1 MQTILSSP
9 TLKTGGAIAPVLS
22 TAVGRGF
29 QAQALKYAPAPQ
41 IDARGFIAQAQ
52 GMAAI
57 GGALQGVGGNLDKV
71 QGEMSHA
78 VNVRR
83 VTEASLSTTQ
93 ASQDIA
99 AEIAQESDPTKWEA
113 IASKRASETAKN
125 LINPTDSPAARQQIE
140 LHAAEWGIRL
150 AGQTKLSAIGRQFEL
165 TAQTLKVAHG
175 QAIASKN
182 YGAASGIEE
191 NMKPYLGPAAMED
204 ARLQSIAAQM
214 TDTDVQAKT
223 LIEQEGAAAVPKVK
237 ALYEANPHFD
247 KQTRESRMGGME
259 YQAKVEDMGVLAVND
274 PLRAVELARSHG
286 LRGPDLVRIEKL
298 AENSVQQKRAD
309 SLKADAETINGGGRL
324 TAEALMDNPYYSDF
338 DRKQLATFQDA
349 GPKNDPIAYAKLF
362 ADAANFKGDESSP
375 DYAVL
380 SQRASIA
387 LDGDLQSKVL
397 SKLGETVKNKNP
409 DELTRSMN
417 EVFSLAKDDLSA
429 GRFGELHG
437 ALGDLKTA
445 LPPKTRME
453 VDAIKAE
460 LLTDEEKAR
469 LASEP
474 AYNDHLEGRAREVW
488 YQRNNPKPAD
498 GENFRNHFVEDS
510 NKATAA
516 QRRYGD
522 ALANLEAW
530 KKSNPKATPQE
541 LRAQYDK
548 STVGQR
554 AALPSLLPD
563 SAPRKDLSGD
573 LKTELDSGLGAAL
586 EKTRAILNSK

>member
-1 MQTILSSP
+1 MNSILTSP
-9 TLKTGGAIAPVLS
+9 TLKTGGGIAPVLS
-22 TAVGRGF
+22 APVGRGF
-29 QAQALKYAPAPQ
+29 QAQPLNYGRAPQ

-52 GMAAI
+52 GMGAI
-57 GGALQGVGGNLDKV
+57 GNGLQDAGSSLGQISGA
-71 QGEMSHA
+71 MSHA

-83 VTEASLSTTQ
+83 VTEAGLSTAQ

-99 AEIAQESDPTKWEA
+99 AEIAQEPDPTKWEG
-113 IASKRASETAKN
+113 IAAKRASETAKN

-165 TAQTLKVAHG
+165 TAQTLKVAHS
-175 QAIASKN
+175 QAIQAKD
-182 YGAASGIEE
+182 YAGASGIEE
-191 NMKPYLGPAAMED
+191 NMKPYLGPAALEE
-204 ARLQSIAAQM
+204 ARLQSIASQM
-214 TDTDVQAKT
+214 TDTDMQAKT

-259 YQAKVEDMGVLAVND
+259 YQAKVEDMGVMAVTD
-274 PLRAVELARSHG
+274 PFRAVELARSHG

-298 AENSVQQKRAD
+298 AENSVQEKRAE
-309 SLKADAETINGGGRL
+309 SLKGYEEGIKMGNLPSPDELRSNQFL
-324 TAEALMDNPYYSDF
+324 TDF
-338 DRKQLATFQDA
+338 DRGSVAAFATQ
-349 GPKNDPIAYAKLF
+349 GPKNDPVAYATLF

-375 DYAVL
+375 EYAVL

-453 VDAIKAE
+453 VDAIKADITKEKGSLWWKENKTSDE
-460 LLTDEEKAR
+460 LESEAR
-469 LASEP
+469 LTWWQRDHSKPFSRTDSEH
-474 AYNDHLEGRAREVW
+474 N
-488 YQRNNPKPAD
+488 KM
-498 GENFRNHFVEDS
+498 FRDFIVKDS

-530 KKSNPKATPQE
+530 KKANPKATPQE

-548 STVGQR
+548 SIVGQR
-554 AALPSLLPD
+554 AALPSLFPD
-563 SAPRKDLSGD
+563 APAEKIDLSAS
-573 LKTELDSGLGAAL
+573 LD
-586 EKTRAILNSK
+586 KTRSILSK

>member
-1 MQTILSSP
+1 MNTILSQP

-22 TAVGRGF
+22 APVGRGF
-29 QAQALKYAPAPQ
+29 QAAPLHYAAAPQ
-41 IDARGFIAQAQ
+41 IDARGFISQAQ
-52 GMAAI
+52 GMGAI
-57 GGALQGVGGNLDKV
+57 GGGLQDASSSLLQV
-71 QGEMSHA
+71 QGAMSHA

-83 VTEASLSTTQ
+83 VTEAGLSTAQ

-99 AEIAQESDPTKWEA
+99 AEIAQEPDPTKWEG
-113 IASKRASETAKN
+113 IASKRASEATKN
-125 LINPTDSPAARQQIE
+125 LITPSDSPAARQQIE

-165 TAQTLKVAHG
+165 TAQTLKVAHS
-175 QAIASKN
+175 QAIASKD

-204 ARLQSIAAQM
+204 ARLQSVAAQM

-237 ALYEANPHFD
+237 ALYDANPHFD

-259 YQAKVEDMGVLAVND
+259 YQASIEDLAVMAESD
-274 PLRAVELARSHG
+274 PFRAAELMGTHNV
-286 LRGPDLVRIEKL
+286 RGPDQVRLVKQIE
-298 AENSVQQKRAD
+298 SSIQQKRAD

-324 TAEALMDNPYYSDF
+324 TAEALINNPFYSDF
-338 DRKQLATFQDA
+338 DRKQLATFQDT
-349 GPKNDPIAYAKLF
+349 GPKNDPVAYATLF

-375 DYAVL
+375 EYAVL

-397 SKLGETVKNKNP
+397 GKLGETVKNKNP

-445 LPPKTRME
+445 LPPKARME

-460 LLTDEEKAR
+460 LLTDAEKAR
-469 LASEP
+469 LAAEP
-474 AYNDHLEGRAREVW
+474 AYNDFLEGRARDVW

-522 ALANLEAW
+522 ALSNLEAW
-530 KKSNPKATPQE
+530 KKANPKATPQE

-554 AALPSLLPD
+554 AALPSLFPD
-563 SAPRKDLSGD
+563 SAPHID
-573 LKTELDSGLGAAL
+573 LGASL
-586 EKTRAILNSK
+586 DKTRAILLSK

>member
-1 MQTILSSP
+1 MNSILTSP
-9 TLKTGGAIAPVLS
+9 TLKTGGGIAPVLS
-22 TAVGRGF
+22 APVGRGF
-29 QAQALKYAPAPQ
+29 QAQPLNYGRAPQ

-52 GMAAI
+52 GMGAI
-57 GGALQGVGGNLDKV
+57 GNGLQDAGSSLGQISGA
-71 QGEMSHA
+71 MSHA

-83 VTEASLSTTQ
+83 VTEAGLSTAQ

-99 AEIAQESDPTKWEA
+99 AEIAQEPDPTKWEG

-125 LINPTDSPAARQQIE
+125 LINPTDSPAARQQID

-150 AGQTKLSAIGRQFEL
+150 AGQTRLAAINQQFSL
-165 TAQTLKVAHG
+165 TSQTLGVAFKK
-175 QAIASKN
+175 AIESKDYAS
-182 YGAASGIEE
+182 ADAIREQ
-191 NMKPYLGPAAMED
+191 MKPYLGPAAMEE
-204 ARLQSIAAQM
+204 ARLQSIASQM

-259 YQAKVEDMGVLAVND
+259 YQAKVEDMGVMAVTD
-274 PLRAVELARSHG
+274 PFRAVELARSHG

-298 AENSVQQKRAD
+298 AESSVQQKRAD

-338 DRKQLATFQDA
+338 DRQQIAAFQDA
-349 GPKNDPIAYAKLF
+349 GPKNDPVAYAKLF

-375 DYAVL
+375 EYAVL
-380 SQRASIA
+380 SQRASLA

-417 EVFSLAKDDLSA
+417 EVFSLAKDDLAA

-445 LPPKTRME
+445 LPPKARME

-460 LLTDEEKAR
+460 LLTDEEKVR

-474 AYNDHLEGRAREVW
+474 AYNDHLEGRARDVW
-488 YQRNNPKPAD
+488 FQRNNPKPAE
-498 GENFRNHFVEDS
+498 GQTFANYFVEDA

-516 QRRYGD
+516 SRRYGD

-530 KKSNPKATPQE
+530 KKANPKATPQE

-548 STVGQR
+548 SIVGQR
-554 AALPSLLPD
+554 AALPSLFPG
-563 SAPRKDLSGD
+563 APAEKIDLS
-573 LKTELDSGLGAAL
+573 TSLD
-586 EKTRAILNSK
+586 KTRSILFK